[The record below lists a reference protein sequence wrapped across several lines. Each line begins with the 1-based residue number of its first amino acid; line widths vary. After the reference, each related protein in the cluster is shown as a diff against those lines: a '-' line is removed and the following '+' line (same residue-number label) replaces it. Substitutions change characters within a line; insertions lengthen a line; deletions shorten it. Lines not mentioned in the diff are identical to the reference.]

1 MRESGILLH
10 ISSIPSEYGIGSLGK
25 NAYKFVDFLKKS
37 GQKIWQILPIGPT
50 SYGDSPYQ
58 SLSAYAGN
66 PYFIDLEM
74 LVEDG
79 LLSNDDLPYKKEVKR
94 VDYSNLFNTR
104 YNILHKAYLN
114 KHLVLDEL
122 NDFINKENYWLN
134 DYAMFMVLKVKQEN
148 RAWSTWYD
156 DFKFRNPESLRW
168 LQNEHKDMI
177 EEYKFYQF
185 LFYKQWYK
193 LKEYAN
199 KKGISIM
206 GDMPIYCAYDSS
218 DVWANPRYFQ
228 LDFKLE
234 PSSVAGCP
242 PDAFSEDG
250 QLWGNPLYNYERMKK
265 DGYSWWVSRVKHSLK
280 MFDILRID
288 HFRGFAGYYSIP
300 FGELTARN
308 GRWVEGPGYSL
319 FKAIE
324 KECPNAKIIA
334 ENLGFL
340 TPDVHKL
347 LKNCG
352 YLGMNIFQFELSD
365 GKGCPLKK
373 GFKTNNIF
381 YSGTHDNQTIL
392 SFYHELNE
400 KDKKLIDNVCDIK
413 FTDPAHLKIIEFCM
427 KQATDYCIIPIQ
439 DYLGLTDSEGRMNI
453 PSTSQGNWTYVSRSM
468 DYSKG
473 LSEYILKITKE
484 SNRI

>member
-156 DFKFRNPESLRW
+156 DFKFRN
-168 LQNEHKDMI
+168 
-177 EEYKFYQF
+177 
-185 LFYKQWYK
+185 
-193 LKEYAN
+193 
-199 KKGISIM
+199 
-206 GDMPIYCAYDSS
+206 
-218 DVWANPRYFQ
+218 
-228 LDFKLE
+228 
-234 PSSVAGCP
+234 
-242 PDAFSEDG
+242 
-250 QLWGNPLYNYERMKK
+250 
-265 DGYSWWVSRVKHSLK
+265 K
-280 MFDILRID
+280 M
-288 HFRGFAGYYSIP
+288 
-300 FGELTARN
+300 
-308 GRWVEGPGYSL
+308 V
-319 FKAIE
+319 
-324 KECPNAKIIA
+324 
-334 ENLGFL
+334 
-340 TPDVHKL
+340 
-347 LKNCG
+347 
-352 YLGMNIFQFELSD
+352 
-365 GKGCPLKK
+365 
-373 GFKTNNIF
+373 
-381 YSGTHDNQTIL
+381 
-392 SFYHELNE
+392 
-400 KDKKLIDNVCDIK
+400 
-413 FTDPAHLKIIEFCM
+413 
-427 KQATDYCIIPIQ
+427 
-439 DYLGLTDSEGRMNI
+439 
-453 PSTSQGNWTYVSRSM
+453 
-468 DYSKG
+468 
-473 LSEYILKITKE
+473 TK
-484 SNRI
+484 